1 MICSQNQ
8 IQHLT
13 IFVPLWINFTKFHC
27 LFLLISKYVD
37 EISRGLEEKEFSLF
51 GLPAILH
58 CDNGKEFVNDAIKTT
73 ILIWPCQC
81 SIVNGNPGHSQSQG
95 LVEKGNR
102 TVEMM
107 ISAREAD
114 SGSL

>member
-8 IQHLT
+8 TQHLT
-13 IFVPLWINFTKFHC
+13 IFVTLWINFTKFHC

-37 EISRGLEEKEFSLF
+37 EISRGLEEKVFSLF
-51 GLPAILH
+51 GLPTILLSN
-58 CDNGKEFVNDAIKTT
+58 NGKEFVNDAVITA
-73 ILIWPCQC
+73 ILIWPYQC

-114 SGSL
+114 SESL